1 MGLRLMAFAF
11 ATWDYFVDFG
21 YDLKDYWFRYGPVA
35 VLAFLLGWYL

>member
-11 ATWDYFVDFG
+11 AVWDYFEEFA

-35 VLAFLLGWYL
+35 VLAFLLGLYF